1 MFLETPSFLHRSRTF
16 RPSARQCSIA
26 SLCLISGAKLGNHC
40 KVMPVYALLC
50 AAIPDFR
57 GYTWESLQGYAR
69 LRPLACSDSGFQG
82 GNLGIAARLLSVY
95 ALLRAAI
102 PDFRGSIWES
112 LQGLSPAQKNGPPAA
127 QSSWRWRMARLQH
140 SRGVQAGTGCHEGGI
155 ILRKKPPEWHLSL
168 PQRHAASGS
177 NLSLPQQRYA
187 SDSNPAQFI
196 G

>member
-1 MFLETPSFLHRSRTF
+1 MFLETPSSLHRSRTF
-16 RPSARQCSIA
+16 RPSARHCSIA

-82 GNLGIAARLLSVY
+82 VNLGITARLCPFKPSCVQRFRISGGQFGNHCKVMPVY
-95 ALLRAAI
+95 ALLRAVI

-112 LQGLSPAQKNGPPAA
+112 LQGYCPFTPLA
-127 QSSWRWRMARLQH
+127 
-140 SRGVQAGTGCHEGGI
+140 C
-155 ILRKKPPEWHLSL
+155 
-168 PQRHAASGS
+168 
-177 NLSLPQQRYA
+177 
-187 SDSNPAQFI
+187 SDS
-196 G
+196 

>member
-1 MFLETPSFLHRSRTF
+1 
-16 RPSARQCSIA
+16 
-26 SLCLISGAKLGNHC
+26 
-40 KVMPVYALLC
+40 MPVYALLR

-112 LQGLSPAQKNGPPAA
+112 LQGY
-127 QSSWRWRMARLQH
+127 ARLRPLVCSDSGFQ
-140 SRGVQAGTGCHEGGI
+140 GVNLGI
-155 ILRKKPPEWHLSL
+155 AARLLSV
-168 PQRHAASGS
+168 
-177 NLSLPQQRYA
+177 YA
-187 SDSNPAQFI
+187 SCVQRFFI
-196 G
+196 

>member
-1 MFLETPSFLHRSRTF
+1 MFLETPSSLHRSRTF

-112 LQGLSPAQKNGPPAA
+112 LQGY
-127 QSSWRWRMARLQH
+127 ARLRPLVCSDSGFQ
-140 SRGVQAGTGCHEGGI
+140 GVNLGI
-155 ILRKKPPEWHLSL
+155 AARLLSV
-168 PQRHAASGS
+168 
-177 NLSLPQQRYA
+177 YA
-187 SDSNPAQFI
+187 SCVQRFFI
-196 G
+196 